1 MAPEP
6 IVVRPRKPLG
16 QPVIAERVVED
27 ELQRPRCGEAHQ
39 RLDHH
44 RGEHDDQPTA
54 IGPDQL
60 ADERQHRALHRRHCR
75 GRGGMRPSTGIR
87 RSGLVV
93 HDSSGETS
101 KR

>member
-1 MAPEP
+1 VAADPK
-6 IVVRPRKPLG
+6 VVRPRKPLG

-27 ELQRPRCGEAHQ
+27 ELQRPRCGKAHQ

-44 RGEHDDQPTA
+44 RGEHDDQPAA

-60 ADERQHRALHRRHCR
+60 ADQRQHRALHRRHHCGGRR
-75 GRGGMRPSTGIR
+75 GHSSRIR
-87 RSGLVV
+87 CSGLIV